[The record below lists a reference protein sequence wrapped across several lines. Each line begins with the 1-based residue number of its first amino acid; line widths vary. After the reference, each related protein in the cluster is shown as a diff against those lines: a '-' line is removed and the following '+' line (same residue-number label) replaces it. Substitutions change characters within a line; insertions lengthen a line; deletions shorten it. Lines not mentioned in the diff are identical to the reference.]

1 MKLSSK
7 QTLQLLA
14 IAQDA
19 QRDTALDLDEVAF
32 VTLMRICRDYV
43 DIKRYPLIKDE
54 KREKWFID
62 RLNKFRI
69 RFFEKI

>member
-14 IAQDA
+14 IALDA

-43 DIKRYPLIKDE
+43 DRKRYPAVID
-54 KREKWFID
+54 REK
-62 RLNKFRI
+62 
-69 RFFEKI
+69 

>member
-7 QTLQLLA
+7 QIGQLLTIVQSTQPA
-14 IAQDA
+14 
-19 QRDTALDLDEVAF
+19 TGLDEIAF
-32 VTLMRICRDYV
+32 ITLMRICRDYV

-54 KREKWFID
+54 KREKWFIE

>member
-7 QTLQLLA
+7 QTFQLLA

-43 DIKRYPLIKDE
+43 DHKRYPAVIA
-54 KREKWFID
+54 REKWFLA

>member
-54 KREKWFID
+54 KREKI
-62 RLNKFRI
+62 
-69 RFFEKI
+69 

>member
-32 VTLMRICRDYV
+32 VSLMRICRDYV
-43 DIKRYPLIKDE
+43 DPSRYPVVSD
-54 KREKWFID
+54 REKWFID

>member
-19 QRDTALDLDEVAF
+19 QRDTALDLD
-32 VTLMRICRDYV
+32 RDYV
-43 DIKRYPLIKDE
+43 DRKRYPAVID
-54 KREKWFID
+54 REKWFLD

>member
-19 QRDTALDLDEVAF
+19 QRATALDLDEVAF

-43 DIKRYPLIKDE
+43 DRKRYPAVID
-54 KREKWFID
+54 REKWFLD